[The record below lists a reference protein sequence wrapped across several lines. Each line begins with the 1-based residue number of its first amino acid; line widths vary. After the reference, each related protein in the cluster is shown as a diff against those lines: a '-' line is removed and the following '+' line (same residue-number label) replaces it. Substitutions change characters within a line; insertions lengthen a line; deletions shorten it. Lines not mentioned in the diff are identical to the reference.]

1 MPNHIYIDVTRSKA
15 KLSLIFMF
23 YSYKIYN
30 RVMLIGDANGNGV
43 KKNLI
48 SEKKSLHIMSPR
60 IDL

>member
-43 KKNLI
+43 KKI
-48 SEKKSLHIMSPR
+48 
-60 IDL
+60 